1 VNTNLVP
8 KTVSRQSDDLSFACM
23 VMEVKHAPQILDSI
37 FCIFQLQLIAFNHF
51 CQENNLDKPTIVG
64 DRPLH
69 GNVER
74 SRDDTVSHT
83 LGVIVLLVFAVA
95 IGWIVQLSGCLAG
108 MACNQ
113 SQACLK
119 RCCSTARLA
128 DSGREVIKARRP
140 VPGPGSAA
148 HWCVWPASR

>member
-1 VNTNLVP
+1 VNTNFVP

-83 LGVIVLLVFAVA
+83 LGRSCCWSLPLTSGGSCSSAVVFRAWRA
-95 IGWIVQLSGCLAG
+95 INPKLASKGAAQLQG
-108 MACNQ
+108 
-113 SQACLK
+113 
-119 RCCSTARLA
+119 
-128 DSGREVIKARRP
+128 
-140 VPGPGSAA
+140 
-148 HWCVWPASR
+148 